1 MSRFTSISP
10 YRQWDVRFGNRP
22 HGIDTTVRTYQLTSE
37 QLERLRA
44 GEKLEDI
51 LKDCK
56 SVKEEKNMANKKID
70 LTVEEYVEMHK
81 KGMSDTEIAQEKGLT
96 DKQLYSWK
104 YFRNGHIKRFLE
116 QSEVEQQAT
125 EQIQQAQQ
133 EVASTVETGLE
144 TQGTAHEDSDTEETQ
159 VNTAE
164 DDKGVE
170 WLKREVIH
178 AHKLLTEKEQECERL
193 KHEIESWKELFETA
207 MADKE
212 RLHKENLILENEIQR
227 LKEANQELTE
237 RNDRYSDN
245 CINLQR
251 ELKALRLYT
260 LQKLQKDVYGA

>member
-1 MSRFTSISP
+1 MSRLTSVSP

-22 HGIDTTVRTYQLTSE
+22 HGIDTTVRTYQLTPE
-37 QLERLRA
+37 QLERLRN
-44 GEKLEDI
+44 GESIDDI

-56 SVKEEKNMANKKID
+56 SVKEEKDMANKKID
-70 LTVEEYVEMHK
+70 LTIEEYVEMHK
-81 KGMSDTEIAQEKGLT
+81 KGMSDAEIAKVKGIT
-96 DKQLYSWK
+96 NQQLYSWK
-104 YFRNGHIKRFLE
+104 YFRKGHIKRLLGVDNAERNEAIE
-116 QSEVEQQAT
+116 QT
-125 EQIQQAQQ
+125 QQAQQ

-144 TQGTAHEDSDTEETQ
+144 TQGAEHEDSDAEETQ

-164 DDKGVE
+164 DDKGIE

-178 AHKLLTEKEQECERL
+178 AHKLLTEKEQEVE
-193 KHEIESWKELFETA
+193 HWKELFETA

-212 RLHKENLILENEIQR
+212 RLHKENLILENQIQR

-245 CINLQR
+245 CIDLQR

>member
-1 MSRFTSISP
+1 MSP

-22 HGIDTTVRTYQLTSE
+22 HGIDTTVRTYKLTPE

-51 LKDCK
+51 LKVCN
-56 SVKEEKNMANKKID
+56 SVKEEKDMANKKID
-70 LTVEEYVEMHK
+70 LTIEEYVEMHK

-104 YFRNGHIKRFLE
+104 YFRKGHIKRLLGVDNAE
-116 QSEVEQQAT
+116 RNEAI

-133 EVASTVETGLE
+133 EIASTVETGLE
-144 TQGTAHEDSDTEETQ
+144 TQGAAHEDSDTEETQ

-164 DDKGVE
+164 DDKDIE

-178 AHKLLTEKEQECERL
+178 AHKLLTEKEEECERL

-212 RLHKENLILENEIQR
+212 QLHKENLLLENQVQR
-227 LKEANQELTE
+227 LREAN
-237 RNDRYSDN
+237 D
-245 CINLQR
+245 
-251 ELKALRLYT
+251 ELKAQNERYFDTLVRLEQEVKGLRLYA
-260 LQKLQKDVYGA
+260 LQKLKIDVYGA

>member
-1 MSRFTSISP
+1 MNRMANLTKISP
-10 YRQWDVRFGNRP
+10 SRMGPPRFGNRP
-22 HGIDTTVRTYQLTSE
+22 HGIDTTVRTYQLTPE
-37 QLERLRA
+37 QLERLRN
-44 GEKLEDI
+44 GESIDDI

-56 SVKEEKNMANKKID
+56 SVKEEKDMANKKID
-70 LTVEEYVEMHK
+70 LTIEEYVEMLK
-81 KGMSDTEIAQEKGLT
+81 KGMSDAEIADVKGIT
-96 DKQLYSWK
+96 GQQLYSWK
-104 YFRNGHIKRFLE
+104 YFRKGHIKRALE
-116 QSEVEQQAT
+116 QEAR
-125 EQIQQAQQ
+125 Q
-133 EVASTVETGLE
+133 EVASTIETGLE

-164 DDKGVE
+164 DDNGIE
-170 WLKREVIH
+170 WLKREAIH

-193 KHEIESWKELFETA
+193 KHEVEHWKEMFETA

-212 RLHKENLILENEIQR
+212 QLHKENLLLENQVQR
-227 LKEANQELTE
+227 LREANQELTE